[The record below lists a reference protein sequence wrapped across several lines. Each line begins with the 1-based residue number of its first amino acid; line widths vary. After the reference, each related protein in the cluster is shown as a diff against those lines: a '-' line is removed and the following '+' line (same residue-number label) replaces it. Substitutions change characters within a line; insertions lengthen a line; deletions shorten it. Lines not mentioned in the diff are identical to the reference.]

1 MEEPLN
7 NIISF
12 GEFCNAVTSCED
24 APDGCM
30 KCHFYDIMNRWY
42 EKLKS
47 KEEANGSIQPSE

>member
-1 MEEPLN
+1 MN